1 MSSAQQI
8 VEEAI
13 ENNKVIVFG
22 KSYCREYP
30 TLDECRALL
39 SSLDIEFAVIEL
51 DLHSQGEA
59 IQAYLLE
66 KTGQRT
72 VPNIFVNKVHVG
84 GSDDLAKAERDGTL
98 QKLLAQ

>member
-1 MSSAQQI
+1 MSSPQQI
-8 VEEAI
+8 AEEAI
-13 ENNKVIVFG
+13 QNNKVIVFS
-22 KSYCREYP
+22 KSYCPY
-30 TLDECRALL
+30 CKKAKALL
-39 SSLDIEFAVIEL
+39 SSLDIEFATIEL
-51 DLHSQGEA
+51 DLHPQGEA

-72 VPNIFVNKVHVG
+72 VPNVFVNKTHVG

>member
-30 TLDECRALL
+30 TLDECR
-39 SSLDIEFAVIEL
+39 V
-51 DLHSQGEA
+51 
-59 IQAYLLE
+59 
-66 KTGQRT
+66 
-72 VPNIFVNKVHVG
+72 
-84 GSDDLAKAERDGTL
+84 
-98 QKLLAQ
+98 

>member
-22 KSYCREYP
+22 KSYCPY
-30 TLDECRALL
+30 CKKAKALL

>member
-1 MSSAQQI
+1 MSWIYI
-8 VEEAI
+8 V
-13 ENNKVIVFG
+13 
-22 KSYCREYP
+22 SREGVGIKRGRE
-30 TLDECRALL
+30 THLVLILL
-39 SSLDIEFAVIEL
+39 YIA
-51 DLHSQGEA
+51 QGEA

-72 VPNIFVNKVHVG
+72 VPNVFVNKTHIG